1 MVIAMLHKFLEHGYE
16 YPKQLEGF
24 PKFPGNKRLDAVII
38 ILKYQKQFKK
48 QEVHQLHIVIVMLHK
63 FLQQG
68 YEYQ

>member
-38 ILKYQKQFKK
+38 ILKY
-48 QEVHQLHIVIVMLHK
+48 
-63 FLQQG
+63 
-68 YEYQ
+68 